1 MQEINNLNIKLMMK
15 KLIKSILFTTF
26 FIAISSCTGKNH
38 YADDIIHLDV
48 SKAYPVKI
56 ISLEDVADIKYVQM
70 EVHDDYLFMPS
81 TIKMMHVSSS
91 TIMIHDYY
99 STHDFL
105 FFTGDGK
112 PKSKFNHFGLGP
124 EEYSYVTSSIYDVDK
139 DELFVLSDNKMSV
152 YSSTGKHYYSIDLPA
167 ENSFVLRKSSIALY
181 DKESL
186 LIYYENNAYNK
197 NFVRISRKDAS
208 VIEEIDVPNHKDIM
222 LYARSQSGMRV
233 NVRGAPTHNI
243 VKYKDGFL
251 LTDHSLDTVFFYGR
265 NNELSPVLVR
275 TPSIF
280 DMDPYVFINSFV
292 EAGNYLF
299 LNRVTVNIDMPT
311 DYLIINKKDHSVYMP
326 KILMKDYKGKE
337 INLSPENI
345 NSTAHSGTGFIELSI
360 EELKEAYEDNKL
372 SGKLKEMVKSSDDE
386 SNNIYMILKFK

>member
-1 MQEINNLNIKLMMK
+1 M
-15 KLIKSILFTTF
+15 
-26 FIAISSCTGKNH
+26 
-38 YADDIIHLDV
+38 
-48 SKAYPVKI
+48 
-56 ISLEDVADIKYVQM
+56 
-70 EVHDDYLFMPS
+70 
-81 TIKMMHVSSS
+81 
-91 TIMIHDYY
+91 
-99 STHDFL
+99 
-105 FFTGDGK
+105 
-112 PKSKFNHFGLGP
+112 GP
-124 EEYSYVTSSIYDVDK
+124 GEYSYVSSSIYDEDK
-139 DELFVLSDNKMSV
+139 DELFVLFDNKISV
-152 YSSTGKHYYSIDLPA
+152 YSSTGKHYYSIDLPT
-167 ENSFVLRKSSIALY
+167 ESSFVLRKSSIAFY

-208 VIEEIDVPNHKDIM
+208 IIEEIDIPNHKDIM
-222 LYARSQSGMRV
+222 LYAKVQSGLRV
-233 NVRGAPTHNI
+233 SVRAAPAYNI

-292 EAGNYLF
+292 DAGDYLF
-299 LNRVTVNIDMPT
+299 LDRVTVNIDMPT
-311 DYLIINKKDHSVYMP
+311 DYLMINKKDHSVYMP

-345 NSTAHSGTGFIELSI
+345 SSTAHSGTGIIELNI
-360 EELKEAYEDNKL
+360 EELKEANEDYKL
-372 SGKLKEMVKSSDDE
+372 SGKLKNMVEASDDE

>member
-1 MQEINNLNIKLMMK
+1 MKKIIKLIIFVTFYIVIISCVDK
-15 KLIKSILFTTF
+15 K
-26 FIAISSCTGKNH
+26 ISPER
-38 YADDIIHLDV
+38 IIHLDV
-48 SKAYPVKI
+48 SKTYPEKSI
-56 ISLEDVADIKYVQM
+56 TLEDIAEVKYVQM
-70 EVHDDYLFMPS
+70 EVHDDYLFSPS
-81 TIKMMHVSSS
+81 PINMMHVSSS

-124 EEYSYVTSSIYDVDK
+124 EEYSYVTSSIYDEEV
-139 DELFVLSDNKMSV
+139 DELFVLSDNKISV
-152 YSSTGKHYYSIDLPA
+152 YSSAGKHYYSIDLPA
-167 ENSFVLRKSSIALY
+167 ENSFVLRKSSIAFY

-208 VIEEIDVPNHKDIM
+208 VIEEIDVPNHKDIV

-243 VKYKDGFL
+243 VKHKDGFL

-265 NNELSPVLVR
+265 NKELSPVLVR

-311 DYLIINKKDHSVYMP
+311 DYLMINKKDHSIFMP
-326 KILMKDYKGKE
+326 RILMKDYKGKE

-345 NSTAHSGTGFIELSI
+345 YCTANSGTGFIELNI

-386 SNNIYMILKFK
+386 SNNIFMILFFK